1 MHKLYTSFNEKTA
14 GKKNNLCQ
22 GRALN
27 NHALRFK
34 NHFVNENYYEYYI
47 KTIWLSMN
55 NIWKKIYE
63 HGNSRKTAFILKE
76 SGKNQLSF

>member
-1 MHKLYTSFNEKTA
+1 MHTQVSMKRLQEK
-14 GKKNNLCQ
+14 KYNLCQ
-22 GRALN
+22 GRGWDNNALW
-27 NHALRFK
+27 FK

-55 NIWKKIYE
+55 NILKKIYE

-76 SGKNQLSF
+76 SGKNQVSF